1 LFDPRGQGPLF
12 KSTYFEEKTMSA
24 VLVKELRERTGL
36 GMMECK
42 KALSD
47 AGGDVELAID
57 NLRKLSGLKAAKKEG
72 RTAADGVVAV
82 KVAADNS
89 YAVAVEVNSE
99 TDFVARDTGF
109 LAFVNTVVEKAFA
122 TKQTDVV
129 ALMSGELEAAREALV
144 QKIGEKISVRRISL
158 IQGGVVGGYLHL
170 NNRIAVL
177 VQLEGGNDE
186 IAKDIAMHVAAVK
199 PTVVSA
205 DQMPAEL
212 VEKEK
217 EIIRAQP
224 DMAGKPAEI
233 VEKMIGGR
241 INKFLKEAS
250 LVDQPFVKNQ
260 EQTVAQFAKA
270 AGATVKSF
278 VRLEVGEGIEKAV
291 VDFAAEV
298 AAQVAASSKS

>member
-1 LFDPRGQGPLF
+1 
-12 KSTYFEEKTMSA
+12 MSA

-42 KALSD
+42 KALAE
-47 AGGDVELAID
+47 AGGDVELAIE

-89 YAVAVEVNSE
+89 YGVIVEVNSE
-99 TDFVARDTGF
+99 TDFVARDAGF

-122 TKQTDVV
+122 SKQTDVAAV
-129 ALMSGELEAAREALV
+129 MVGELEAAREALV
-144 QKIGEKISVRRISL
+144 QKIGEKISVRRIAL
-158 IQGGVVGGYLHL
+158 VEGGVVGGYLHL

-177 VQLEGGNDE
+177 VQLEGGNE
-186 IAKDIAMHVAAVK
+186 EVAKDVAMHIAAVN
-199 PTVVSA
+199 PQVVSS
-205 DQMPAEL
+205 DQMPAEV

-233 VEKMIGGR
+233 VEKMIVGR

-250 LVDQPFVKNQ
+250 LVDQPFVKNA
-260 EQTVAQFAKA
+260 EQTVAQYAKA

-278 VRLEVGEGIEKAV
+278 VRLEVGEGIEKEE

-298 AAQVAASSKS
+298 AAQVAAANK